1 MSQTDPYRSA
11 VLPSE
16 AAMIPAVEVEETPPP
31 AAEEAPTPAAEAA
44 QTPEPPQKRKNASIV
59 LERMRSMDRNLRK
72 QGLQWMDAQS
82 NPLSGASA
90 PQPSQRTQPVTGQPR
105 VHQTTSGGAALSSL
119 MRSAAKRYMP
129 PPAIRMP
136 PTPPQHR

>member
-1 MSQTDPYRSA
+1 
-11 VLPSE
+11 
-16 AAMIPAVEVEETPPP
+16 MIPAVEVEETPPP

-90 PQPSQRTQPVTGQPR
+90 PQPSQRTQPVAGQPR

>member
-72 QGLQWMDAQS
+72 QGLQWRRS
-82 NPLSGASA
+82 
-90 PQPSQRTQPVTGQPR
+90 PR
-105 VHQTTSGGAALSSL
+105 
-119 MRSAAKRYMP
+119 
-129 PPAIRMP
+129 
-136 PTPPQHR
+136 